1 MIVYEREH
9 DFVLTAQQEHGQVAG
24 EMASYWKH
32 ELLADASHFEELVLA
47 AREHDRG
54 WIELDAAPFWN
65 DYGQSPYSFRDFPL
79 RPRFVFYQKGIAEV
93 CAKSMYAGLLCSM
106 MYTELF
112 QNTLGA
118 NAHDDEDI
126 REYLNSERKQQSEW
140 IVQLGGGEELQRR
153 LQSDVDIMLFCDQLS
168 LFLCMEEPG
177 TPAARY
183 EFFAE
188 GLGCTFDACGRQP
201 IRAEWIS
208 KEKVGLSYVP
218 FTEEFTVVMP
228 YKSVP
233 KASIR
238 KFGLLQAYRRAEWKE
253 RKVLI
258 TALNQDSH

>member
-9 DFVLTAQQEHGQVAG
+9 DFVLTAQHEHGQVAG
-24 EMASYWKH
+24 VMASHWKD
-32 ELLADASHFEELVLA
+32 ELLADSRHREELILA

-54 WIELDAAPFWN
+54 WIELDSAPFWN
-65 DYGQSPYSFRDFPL
+65 DYSQSPYSFRDFPL
-79 RPRFVFYQKGIAEV
+79 RPRFVFYQKGIDEV
-93 CAKSMYAGLLCSM
+93 REKSLYAGLLCSM

-118 NAHDDEDI
+118 NANDDDDI
-126 REYLNSERKQQSEW
+126 REYLKKEQSYQEDWQQ
-140 IVQLGGGEELQRR
+140 QLGGGDELKRR
-153 LQSDVDIMLFCDQLS
+153 LQSDLEIMLFCDQLS

-177 TPAARY
+177 TPASRY
-183 EFFAE
+183 DFFAE
-188 GLGCTFDACGRQP
+188 GLSCTFDACGREP

-208 KEKVGLSYVP
+208 GDKVGLSYFP
-218 FTEEFTVVMP
+218 FTQEFTVGLP

-253 RKVLI
+253 RRVLI
-258 TALNQDSH
+258 TSMD